1 MRIMERQGNAWMS
14 EMDLSTDQREIP
26 GTTSGRRH
34 SARLSWALGL
44 TVAFLILEVIGAI
57 WTGSLALLADA
68 GHMLTDVAGIS
79 LSLLA
84 IWFASKPPTPMNTY
98 GYVRLEI
105 LAALA
110 NGALLFSMAA
120 FILYEAYRRIWSPP
134 EILAGPML
142 TIAIIGLGVNLAS
155 MWLLHKGADES
166 LNLRGAY
173 FEVLGDAIASLGVI
187 AAALII
193 QWTGW
198 TLADPLISGAI
209 GLFIL
214 PRTWA
219 LLKDAVGVLI
229 EGTPADVNIAALRE
243 SLSQIEGVA
252 GVHDL
257 HVWSLTSGV
266 NAMSVHAVLAEE
278 SEHEEVLARV
288 HERCTKNFKI
298 SHVTVQ
304 TERGD
309 FAEHETHL

>member
-1 MRIMERQGNAWMS
+1 MG
-14 EMDLSTDQREIP
+14 
-26 GTTSGRRH
+26 SGH
-34 SARLSWALGL
+34 AHGGQSAAGKNKRNLIIVLGL
-44 TVAFLILEVIGAI
+44 TGTYLIAEVVGGI
-57 WTGSLALLADA
+57 WFNSLALLADA
-68 GHMLTDVAGIS
+68 GHMLTDVFGLA
-79 LSLLA
+79 LALAA
-84 IWFASKPPTPMNTY
+84 IWFAQRKATPERTY
-98 GYVRLEI
+98 GYYRFEI

-110 NGALLFSMAA
+110 NSVVLIGISLY
-120 FILYEAYRRIWSPP
+120 ILYEAYQRFVEPP
-134 EILAGPML
+134 EVQSLGMMIVAS
-142 TIAIIGLGVNLAS
+142 IGLVINVAGMFILRAGS
-155 MWLLHKGADES
+155 KES
-166 LNLRGAY
+166 LNMKGAY
-173 FEVLGDAIASLGVI
+173 FEVLSDMLTSVGVI
-187 AAALII
+187 IAGVIMLT
-193 QWTGW
+193 TGW
-198 TLADPLISGAI
+198 YYADPIISAGI